1 MYCSIQEAF
10 ETSTPAP
17 APSKKSKRLKR
28 SEPSFTPDPD
38 RPSNMPPASVEK
50 VGGGGHSYSN
60 LLSAIDTDQSY
71 FPNPSMDST
80 DPNTYMLES
89 DWTKQFDGPSLP
101 PWIKERVAAKE
112 AEIPLKPSWMDGEAT
127 LWQKIPAAYMPSPAP
142 APSIAEFPTH
152 IYPDL
157 DERFLQFESKL
168 ESKLDQL
175 FSKLGELDARKTESN
190 HVEIILFIIGGL
202 FIILMLDILVKQG
215 TKACLML
222 AAAGGTSLNS
232 LVGGSGIGSSSMG
245 IGVGTSGSSTSAIV
259 NSIRQYF

>member
-10 ETSTPAP
+10 ETSAP
-17 APSKKSKRLKR
+17 APGPKKHKRSKR
-28 SEPSFTPDPD
+28 SEPYTPDPD
-38 RPSNMPPASVEK
+38 RPANTPPPAIEK
-50 VGGGGHSYSN
+50 VGGGAPSYSN
-60 LLSAIDTDQSY
+60 LLTAIDADQSY

-80 DPNTYMLES
+80 DPNTYMLEP

-112 AEIPLKPSWMDGEAT
+112 AEIPLKPTWMDGEAT
-127 LWQKIPAAYMPSPAP
+127 LWQKIPAAYMPPPAP
-142 APSIAEFPTH
+142 APSVAEISAPV
-152 IYPDL
+152 YPDL
-157 DERFLQFESKL
+157 DERFHQFESKI

-175 FSKLGELDARKTESN
+175 FSKLGELDARKSESN

-222 AAAGGTSLNS
+222 AAAGGGASLT
-232 LVGGSGIGSSSMG
+232 GGSTAMNGL
-245 IGVGTSGSSTSAIV
+245 SALK
-259 NSIRQYF
+259 QFL